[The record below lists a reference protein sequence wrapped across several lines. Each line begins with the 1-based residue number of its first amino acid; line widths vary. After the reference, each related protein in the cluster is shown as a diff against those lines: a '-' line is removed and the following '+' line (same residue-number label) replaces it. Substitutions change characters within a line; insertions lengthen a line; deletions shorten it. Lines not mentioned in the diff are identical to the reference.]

1 MARLSEIEATVLK
14 GQLGGQIDVAASR
27 WFRFLIDFN
36 PRHTLETIGCPVLAI
51 YGDLDLQ
58 VPPDLNAGEM
68 KSALRRGRVRV
79 LPGLNHMLQHA
90 TTGSPLEYAQ
100 IEETV
105 APEVLE
111 MVGRELA
118 GYTPQQ

>member
-1 MARLSEIEATVLK
+1 LK
-14 GQLGGQIDVAASR
+14 GQLSRQIDVAASR
-27 WFRFLIDFN
+27 WFRFLLDFS
-36 PRHTLETIGCPVLAI
+36 PRQALESIACPVLAI
-51 YGDLDLQ
+51 YGDLDVQ

-68 KSALRRGRVRV
+68 KAALKRGRVQV
-79 LPGLNHMLQHA
+79 FGGLNHMLQHA

-111 MVGRELA
+111 IVGRELA

>member
-1 MARLSEIEATVLK
+1 MKAALK
-14 GQLGGQIDVAASR
+14 
-27 WFRFLIDFN
+27 
-36 PRHTLETIGCPVLAI
+36 
-51 YGDLDLQ
+51 
-58 VPPDLNAGEM
+58 
-68 KSALRRGRVRV
+68 RGRVEV

-111 MVGRELA
+111 IVGRELA
-118 GYTPQQ
+118 AYTPQQ